1 MLKFLTD
8 LMAHFYF
15 QTINLFFF
23 LAINH
28 EPNSLER
35 KCACS
40 FPSII
45 SNPWL
50 IMTLMSHFLYVLDAF
65 MQFYVNNIT
74 NTAFRRFEGYFV
86 VIYGLHV
93 TRHDQAVHW
102 SDLCYEHIVGLLY
115 FAAFC
120 CQFVS
125 FDFYLYIFI
134 LIYSTFELILYEVLP
149 HE

>member
-1 MLKFLTD
+1 M
-8 LMAHFYF
+8 
-15 QTINLFFF
+15 
-23 LAINH
+23 
-28 EPNSLER
+28 
-35 KCACS
+35 
-40 FPSII
+40 
-45 SNPWL
+45 
-50 IMTLMSHFLYVLDAF
+50 
-65 MQFYVNNIT
+65 
-74 NTAFRRFEGYFV
+74 

-134 LIYSTFELILYEVLP
+134 LHIKHIPFAGSAVIKKKKKDYPEVAYEQIS
-149 HE
+149 